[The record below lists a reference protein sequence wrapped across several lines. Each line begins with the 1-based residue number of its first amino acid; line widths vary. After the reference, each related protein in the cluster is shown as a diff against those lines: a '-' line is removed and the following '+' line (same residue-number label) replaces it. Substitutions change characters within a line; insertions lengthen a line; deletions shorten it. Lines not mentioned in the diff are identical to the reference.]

1 MKRPIIVILFLVLFL
16 SAKADKAFRFAVVGD
31 RTGGATGQVFEEI
44 LKEVELLDPDFVMSV
59 GDLIEGYQTDTTVMH
74 AQWDTILATIRTL
87 PSKFYFT
94 PGNHE
99 LENEVDRRIYEQ
111 RTGFKRYYSFNH
123 ENSHFIILDNSMTY
137 WAQRQDMEP
146 EQLSWLAKDLEK
158 HRQMDNIFVFYHI
171 PTYIYALREGETDT
185 LMQIFEK
192 YGVDVVFTGHH
203 HHYSHYEQ
211 NGIEYINVGSS
222 GGDKSTNDPARGH
235 FFQYLLVTVRGKQR
249 NIAVFKKES
258 VLPRNVVTLK
268 DIQTIERADEEAIAA
283 EDLIVDEDVKN
294 VSQTVIITVN
304 NFGPDSL
311 TQTLMWQV
319 DPVHYAIRPNEMPLA
334 IAPDESKEYSFDVTI
349 ADGAN
354 PFPIP
359 RFTLAY
365 PFMRDKVCTLYHLLS
380 VKRHKYVEKVASA
393 PEIDGRLDDP
403 LWRSTKPML
412 HFANFDGSASS
423 PIEKTEVYFAHDADN
438 LYFAA
443 RCYES
448 DFSQLHA
455 DVFEHDGETY
465 YDDNVWLFFDTNL
478 DAENYYQAIINCNG
492 AIFDRKCTTDG
503 TRDITW
509 NGAWQVEAGRE
520 NGAWTLELKIAK
532 AEFAPF
538 SEDKWGFNMRRL
550 QPRLNDAGYWSVPF
564 AHAPQ
569 YFGILEFR

>member
-1 MKRPIIVILFLVLFL
+1 MKRPILLLFCLVSFL
-16 SAKADKAFRFAVVGD
+16 IAKSDKAFRFAVVGD

-59 GDLIEGYQTDTTVMH
+59 GDLIEGYQTDTTVMY
-74 AQWDTILATIRTL
+74 AQWDTILATIQIL
-87 PSKFYFT
+87 SSKFYFT

-99 LENEVDRRIYEQ
+99 LQNEIDRRIYEQ
-111 RTGFKRYYSFNH
+111 RTGLKRYYSFNY

-185 LMQIFEK
+185 LTQIFEK

-203 HHYSHYEQ
+203 HQYSHYEQ

-235 FFQYLLVTVRGKQR
+235 FFQYLLVTIRGKQR

-258 VLPRNVVTLK
+258 ALPRNVVTLR
-268 DIQTIERADEEAIAA
+268 DIQTIERADKEAIAA
-283 EDLIVDEDVKN
+283 DDLIVDQDVQN
-294 VSQTVIITVN
+294 VSQNVIITVS

-311 TQTLMWQV
+311 TQTLMWQI
-319 DPVHYAIRPNEMPLA
+319 DPVHYSIRPNEMPLA
-334 IAPDESKEYSFDVTI
+334 IAPKESKECSFDVTI
-349 ADGAN
+349 VDGSN

-365 PFMRDKVCTLYHLLS
+365 PFMHNKVCTLYHLLS
-380 VKRHKYVEKVASA
+380 VKRHKYVEKAASA

-403 LWRSTKPML
+403 LWRSIKPML
-412 HFANFDGSASS
+412 HFAKFDGSASS

-465 YDDNVWLFFDTNL
+465 YDDNLWLFFDTN
-478 DAENYYQAIINCNG
+478 DDQKTYYQAIINCNG
-492 AIFDRKCTTDG
+492 AVFDRKCATDG

-520 NGAWTLELKIAK
+520 KGAWTLELKIAK
-532 AEFAPF
+532 AEFTPF